1 MNNVDVAIS
10 KLRELQQMFYS
21 PDASPNS
28 LFKKSQEVVTAMDK
42 ASIEIRTNYAE
53 ISKKLTDQ
61 LNTGRVQE

>member
-1 MNNVDVAIS
+1 MNNVDIAIT
-10 KLRELQQMFYS
+10 KVRELQQMFFS

-28 LFKKSQEVVTAMDK
+28 LFKKSQEVIQYMDK
-42 ASIEIRTNYAE
+42 ASIEIRQNYAD